1 MDFFSSVS
9 WHSHTR
15 SSQRDDVLRCCLLVL
30 YSSVTSAPQCIS
42 NGWCGR
48 PHTLRAGT
56 TEWPTVR
63 PLIVSS
69 TRLRRAWPRR
79 SRSPAPSGQ
88 KPCRPGHVQ
97 RARGEVGSPGAGPP
111 QSVPPRAHDCLR
123 ARSVRRCGGAGLG
136 LAAGTSSGLPKYIYS
151 LETILREALQQADGG
166 VGSPGA
172 GSLPSVPIFR
182 RGRETALVRGA
193 RAQVANSASLYVAR
207 TTKRP
212 CMRLGALRMITFP

>member
-1 MDFFSSVS
+1 MY
-9 WHSHTR
+9 
-15 SSQRDDVLRCCLLVL
+15 L
-30 YSSVTSAPQCIS
+30 
-42 NGWCGR
+42 
-48 PHTLRAGT
+48 
-56 TEWPTVR
+56 
-63 PLIVSS
+63 
-69 TRLRRAWPRR
+69 
-79 SRSPAPSGQ
+79 

-97 RARGEVGSPGAGPP
+97 RARGKVGSPCAGSPP
-111 QSVPPRAHDCLR
+111 SVPPQAHDGLR
-123 ARSVRRCGGAGLG
+123 SGAGLG
-136 LAAGTSSGLPKYIYS
+136 LAAGTSAGLRAGQGQIRRHAPDGGGTTTDSRRTTPGEGLPPPVPTRTRGSLRANIECAGTCIVGGNLPKYIYS
-151 LETILREALQQADGG
+151 LETLLREALQQADGG